1 MGNSLNRL
9 GALGLATA
17 LTTVEPTQA
26 GEPVHSEAT
35 TVHERYVLLLGSD
48 EELAQNRTSLPGT
61 DKESRLDQQVINR
74 GVGQVSI
81 DYDLLIPVENLNNG
95 EVIVVFSPVYPDAE
109 QNPPLTC
116 LVTHPTEDSFDGI
129 CAPLAERAD
138 TCHYTVIPLL
148 GEGTTKMACPPEAQ
162 AVYDLALA
170 AVQGKYRA
178 PTPAPV
184 VAEKPVETLKEPRE
198 AHTVHLPMIAPKLA
212 FEGSA
217 WLGMGEESIGNPYAL
232 GFSGE
237 GDQTPRPAL
246 GVDLEWMPMGTDHG
260 LRVGAT
266 ADTVF
271 SVAGSGF
278 DRIGGTVG
286 WKQGV
291 ASLDAHAGVSGEP
304 ADVGATAL
312 DGVPYAALEFSY
324 ERPLPKLPGD
334 FVVSLEGGMDFL
346 RLPNVDPTDIYAMLS
361 IGWQGDFEINRPER
375 THAPKPVSVAP
386 TSLPEVVESTVLKF
400 DVSYVARSSGVTL
413 PPANEE
419 LTDVQKGE
427 VARLSE
433 EMKKLEQGNKHAA
446 VLTDYKQLLD
456 LNLPLP
462 RNAYFLAYQAAR
474 SLGDVEIARQAL
486 ALAMNVQLTP
496 VEQTNSSLGDASL
509 DVALQDIIQHYGYV
523 HLVLQRGAPR
533 PKTVEDCVTLLG
545 LIPPFSPDGM
555 AVFGLAV
562 ESLMEKGEYEGYF
575 PVDAASGFAVVP
587 YATEE
592 RIQVF
597 TARR

>member
-9 GALGLATA
+9 GALGLAA
-17 LTTVEPTQA
+17 LTTTEPALA
-26 GEPVHSEAT
+26 GEPVQNTANSFFTDGGDLRAVSQELMDQTHFVIQDTGAC
-35 TVHERYVLLLGSD
+35 GSYD
-48 EELAQNRTSLPGT
+48 DMKRSKKVGYELVSVGAQYCPFYPVAFVGETPDHNFVFREVYQDPDHPEQDPIDCYQGRFYSGT
-61 DKESRLDQQVINR
+61 LQRSNPL
-74 GVGQVSI
+74 
-81 DYDLLIPVENLNNG
+81 NG
-95 EVIVVFSPVYPDAE
+95 ELQTVVILPSDQKRDGGLITLDECPVVT
-109 QNPPLTC
+109 L
-116 LVTHPTEDSFDGI
+116 
-129 CAPLAERAD
+129 
-138 TCHYTVIPLL
+138 
-148 GEGTTKMACPPEAQ
+148 
-162 AVYDLALA
+162 
-170 AVQGKYRA
+170 
-178 PTPAPV
+178 APV
-184 VAEKPVETLKEPRE
+184 ASLAPVAPAAPITLEKPVKAPKEPRE
-198 AHTVHLPMIAPKLA
+198 SHPFHFPTIAPKLA

-217 WLGMGEESIGNPYAL
+217 WIGMGEESIGNPYAL
-232 GFSGE
+232 GFTGE

-246 GVDLEWMPMGTDHG
+246 GVDLEWMPMGTDRG

-278 DRIGGTVG
+278 DRVGGTVG

-304 ADVGATAL
+304 ADVGDTAL

-324 ERPLPKLPGD
+324 ERPMPKLPGG
-334 FVVSLEGGMDFL
+334 FVISLEGGVDMF
-346 RLPNVDPTDIYAMLS
+346 RAPVDPSDAYAMLS
-361 IGWQGDFEINRPER
+361 VGWQGDLEINRSER
-375 THAPKPVSVAP
+375 THEPKLAPVVPP
-386 TSLPEVVESTVLKF
+386 LVVEAGPTVLKF
-400 DVSYVARSSGVTL
+400 DVSYVARSSGITL
-413 PPANEE
+413 PPANEV

-433 EMKKLEQGNKHAA
+433 EMKKLEQVNKHAA

-474 SLGDVEIARQAL
+474 SLGDMETARQAL
-486 ALAMNVQLTP
+486 ALAMNVQLTS

-523 HLVLQRGAPR
+523 HLVLQKSVKR
-533 PKTVEDCVTLLG
+533 PASAEDCVTLLG
-545 LIPPFSPDGM
+545 LTSPFSPDER
-555 AVFGLAV
+555 AVFATAV
-562 ESLMEKGEYEGYF
+562 QSLMSTGEYEGYF

-597 TARR
+597 SAHR